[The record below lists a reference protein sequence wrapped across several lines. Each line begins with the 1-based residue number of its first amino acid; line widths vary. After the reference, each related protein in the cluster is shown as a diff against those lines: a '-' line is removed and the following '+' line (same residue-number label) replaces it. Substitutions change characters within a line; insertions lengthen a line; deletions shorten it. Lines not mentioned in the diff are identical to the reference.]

1 MNNLPK
7 SWQVKSLGEIAEIVT
22 GGTPSTAIKEYWE
35 GGDIPWLNSGELNQG
50 MVTSSS
56 NYITQ
61 LGLKNSV
68 AKLMPPDTI
77 LIALTGATTGRIGYL
92 TFKACANQSVTGILP
107 SANHDP
113 KFLYYHLQTLRE
125 NILKI
130 AWGGAQ
136 KHINQKFVKDL
147 KIPLPPLPIQ
157 KQIAEILEKADE
169 AKQKRKEANKLTD
182 EFLQS
187 VFIEMFGDPVKNPKG
202 WEITTIMGL
211 AKKDKNAIKAGPFG
225 SSLKKEC
232 YVEKG
237 FKIYGQEQII
247 RDDLQYGDYFISKDK
262 YEELKNYAVQGGDIL
277 ISLVGTY
284 GKISIVPERYEQG
297 IINPRLMKVSLNQ
310 TLMLPVFFK
319 YYFQNTSFQKM
330 VSNFSHG
337 GTMDIVNIGIL
348 KALPFITPPLT
359 LQQQFAEIVNKT
371 EALKEKQKQ
380 SEQELENL
388 FQSLMQ
394 KAFKGELEIR

>member
-1 MNNLPK
+1 MKLNKNG
-7 SWQVKSLGEIAEIVT
+7 WQVKSLSEVAEIVT

-35 GGDIPWLNSGELNQG
+35 NGNVPWLNSGELNQG
-50 MVTSSS
+50 IVTSSS

-68 AKLMPPDTI
+68 AKLLPPDTI
-77 LIALTGATTGRIGYL
+77 LIALTGATTGRVGYL
-92 TFKACANQSVTGILP
+92 TFEACANQSVTGILP

-113 KFLYYHLQTLRE
+113 KFLYYFLQTLRV

-136 KHINQKFVKDL
+136 KHINQKFVKEL

-202 WEITTIMGL
+202 WERKKILDLISKIENENPLSFPAKEYDYIDISSIDNVLKTIIEI
-211 AKKDKNAIKAGPFG
+211 KKINGKNAPSRARQLVKCNDVLVSTVRPNLNAVTIV
-225 SSLKKEC
+225 KENFSNPIASTGFC
-232 YVEKG
+232 ILRANSKFVVPEYLFQITKQSFFIEILSQMAKG
-237 FKIYGQEQII
+237 ASYPAVTDVQII
-247 RDDLQYGDYFISKDK
+247 EIEIS
-262 YEELKNYAVQGGDIL
+262 V
-277 ISLVGTY
+277 
-284 GKISIVPERYEQG
+284 
-297 IINPRLMKVSLNQ
+297 
-310 TLMLPVFFK
+310 
-319 YYFQNTSFQKM
+319 
-330 VSNFSHG
+330 
-337 GTMDIVNIGIL
+337 
-348 KALPFITPPLT
+348 PPLS
-359 LQQQFAEIVNKT
+359 LQQQFAELVNKT

-380 SEQELENL
+380 SELELENL

-394 KAFKGELEIR
+394 RAFKGELVLN